1 MANLIQTVPTITTES
16 NELFLKPLINDPL
29 VTQLPFTF
37 VFGNMPR
44 SHFYNTNVDKIMK
57 AITTCAPVFGG
68 SAEISKK
75 VLTPIE
81 VQANVEQC
89 YDTFFNKF
97 WGGKLPAGVQIGEL
111 TPEITDFMQTQQNYA
126 FNRDLLSLLFL
137 GDENVSESDAYYS
150 LMDGI
155 YTKLKAG
162 AGATDGTVDVG
173 SIVASDLD
181 ATNFFATMNAIY
193 LAQSRLL
200 RGVPKANKRWIW
212 TEAVYDL
219 YTTYLETSTQGTAG
233 IKQTEYVVNGVDAL
247 TFKGIPIVVVPIV
260 DERLETDFTDNSG
273 LPVNPYRVILTAPS
287 EHTVYL
293 DQSSFLNNRLWYS
306 NDDNVVRLTGRATM
320 AYEYG
325 YGELNVIAGF

>member
-1 MANLIQTVPTITTES
+1 MANLITTVPEITTES

-37 VFGNMPR
+37 IFGNMPR
-44 SHFYNTNVDKIMK
+44 SHFYNTNVDKIMR
-57 AITTCAPVFGG
+57 AITTCAPVFSG

-81 VQANVEQC
+81 IQANVKQC
-89 YDTFFNKF
+89 YDTFYNKF
-97 WGGKLPAGVQIGEL
+97 WGGKLKPGVAIGEL
-111 TPEITDFMQTQQNYA
+111 TPEITDFMQTQQNYG

-137 GDENVSESDAYYS
+137 GDENLSESDAYYS

-162 AGATDGTVDVG
+162 ASAVDGTVDVG
-173 SIVASDLD
+173 AVTASDLN
-181 ATNFFATMNAIY
+181 ATNFFATMNEIY
-193 LAQSRLL
+193 LAQTRLL
-200 RGVPKANKRWIW
+200 RGVSKTDKRWIW

-233 IKQTEYVVNGVDAL
+233 VKQTEYVVNGVDAM

-273 LPVNPYRVILTAPS
+273 LPTDPYRIILTAPS

-293 DQSSFLNNRLWYS
+293 DQNSFLTNRLWYS
-306 NDDNVVRLTGRATM
+306 NDDNEVKLTGRAAI